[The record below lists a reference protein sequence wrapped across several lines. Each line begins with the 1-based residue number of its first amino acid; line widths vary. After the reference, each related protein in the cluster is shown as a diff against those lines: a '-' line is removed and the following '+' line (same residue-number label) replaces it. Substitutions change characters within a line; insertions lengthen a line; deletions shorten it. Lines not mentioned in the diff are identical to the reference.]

1 MGLNGMKY
9 SNFKYA
15 KILIMKVMLDSFQKL
30 TLDVLNNCGCY
41 TVTFL
46 PEKMK
51 IVRCES
57 LVCNLKDNKPC
68 VVNTRKLKQA
78 LNRNW
83 VIEKVHGVI
92 RFNQQV

>member
-51 IVRCES
+51 IVRCEN

-78 LNRNW
+78 LNRN
-83 VIEKVHGVI
+83 
-92 RFNQQV
+92 